1 LTGLDSAAVRRRTAF
16 STLALALVVALIGP
30 AFETA
35 GSAAK
40 TASVD
45 IRIDLKA
52 RHQVMQGF
60 GSSERVWSDPHLSNN
75 PTTVVPLAA
84 QNAILRDL
92 YTRLGLT
99 RVRPVLDQGVQKTRN
114 GPFAFGG
121 KLADAHIAFVQ
132 QARRFGLRTFFPGPV
147 YVEPWMKE
155 SDVDAYVNWAMAMLL
170 HWRQAGLPPPL
181 YAPLNEPQVNQ
192 NFSPDW
198 MRRVTIALGE
208 RMRVAGLKTQLVIP
222 DDVDPTN
229 SYRRA
234 AAVLADARARQY
246 VGAVA
251 FHIYGQVSQADIE
264 RLAALA
270 ARYDLPLWMTEF
282 NDNAYA
288 NWPATLDWA
297 AKMQGLIASGV
308 SAVDYIWAFFGSWRS
323 GESLISIEFDK
334 GVYRRHILTPL
345 YYIEGQFSRF
355 IRPGYRRVGAPRSV
369 GPIQTTAYVRGR
381 RMVIVIVNGSGSP
394 QGVRFAFSGGVVR
407 GPLAG
412 VRTTSSDTW
421 RKLPSVRPVRGRV
434 TTVLP
439 PQSITT
445 LTGAFR
451 PR

>member
-1 LTGLDSAAVRRRTAF
+1 MRRRTAF
-16 STLALALVVALIGP
+16 GTLALALVVALIGVV
-30 AFETA
+30 FEPA

-45 IRIDLKA
+45 IRVDLKA
-52 RHQVMQGF
+52 RHQIMQGF

-132 QARRFGLRTFFPGPV
+132 QARRFGLRTFLPGPV

-155 SDVDAYVNWAMAMLL
+155 PDVDAYVNWAMAMLL
-170 HWRQAGLPPPL
+170 HWRQAGLPPPF
-181 YAPLNEPQVNQ
+181 YAPLNEPQVDQ
-192 NFSPDW
+192 NFTPDW

-208 RMRVAGLKTQLVIP
+208 RMRAAGLKTRLVIP

-251 FHIYGQVSQADIE
+251 FHIYGQTAQADIE

-270 ARYDLPLWMTEF
+270 RRYDLPLWMTEF
-282 NDNAYA
+282 NENAYA
-288 NWPATLDWA
+288 DWPATLDWA
-297 AKMQGLIASGV
+297 VKMQSLIATGV
-308 SAVDYIWAFFGSWRS
+308 SAVDYLWAFFGSWRS
-323 GESLISIEFDK
+323 GESLISIDFDK
-334 GVYRRHILTPL
+334 GVYRRHRLTPL
-345 YYIEGQFSRF
+345 YYVEGQFSRF
-355 IRPGYRRVGAPRSV
+355 IRPGYRRVEAPPRV
-369 GPIQTTAYVRGR
+369 GPVQTTAYVLGR
-381 RMVIVIVNGSGSP
+381 RVVIVTVNDGDSS
-394 QGVRFAFSGGVVR
+394 QRVRFAFARGVVR
-407 GPLAG
+407 GPMAI
-412 VRTTSSDTW
+412 VRTTSGEKW
-421 RKLPSVRPVRGRV
+421 RKLGPARPVRGSV

-439 PQSITT
+439 AQSVTT

>member
-1 LTGLDSAAVRRRTAF
+1 
-16 STLALALVVALIGP
+16 VALIGVL
-30 AFETA
+30 FETT
-35 GSAAK
+35 GSGAK

-52 RHQVMQGF
+52 RRQIMQGF

-99 RVRPVLDQGVQKTRN
+99 RVRPVLDQGVQKTAN

-121 KLADAHIAFVQ
+121 KLADAHIAYVQ

-155 SDVDAYVNWAMAMLL
+155 SDVDAYVEWAMTMLL
-170 HWRQAGLPPPL
+170 HWRQAGLTPPL
-181 YAPLNEPQVNQ
+181 YAPLNEPQADQ

-208 RMRVAGLKTQLVIP
+208 RMRAAGLKTRLVIP

-229 SYRRA
+229 AYRRA
-234 AAVLADARARQY
+234 AAVLADPRARQY

-270 ARYDLPLWMTEF
+270 GRYNLPLWMTEF
-282 NDNAYA
+282 NDNDYA

-297 AKMQGLIASGV
+297 VKMQSLIASGV
-308 SAVDYIWAFFGSWRS
+308 SAVDYLWAFFGSWRS
-323 GESLISIEFDK
+323 GESLISIDFDK
-334 GVYRRHILTPL
+334 GVYRKHSLTRL
-345 YYIEGQFSRF
+345 YYTEGQFSRF
-355 IRPGYRRVGAPRSV
+355 IRPGYRRVAAPLRAGAV
-369 GPIQTTAYVRGR
+369 QTTAYVRGGR
-381 RMVIVIVNGSGSP
+381 LVIVTVNDSGSP
-394 QGVRFAFSGGVVR
+394 QRVRFAFAGGVVR
-407 GPLAG
+407 GPLTI
-412 VRTTSSDTW
+412 VRTTASEKW
-421 RKLPSVRPVRGRV
+421 RKVGSVRPVRGRV

-439 PQSITT
+439 AQSVTT
-445 LTGAFR
+445 FAGPFR